1 MPSKTKNIKITDKY
15 KPYNRRKQMSKI
27 PMNMRLNNRK
37 FLIVCEG
44 ETEKWYFQKFSLL
57 TATVVSIAAGRSH
70 YSLIEYARKLMKED
84 FYDEV
89 WCVFDLDY
97 NPETVGQIEDFNKAV
112 YADNGK
118 NFRCAYS
125 NDAFELW
132 FYLHY
137 EHTEHQH
144 LRDYYFDKL
153 ENFWQLTSYRQEG
166 KAQVFSQNIYDK
178 LIEDE
183 RASQDQAIIK
193 ARNLYEKQK
202 DLTPFEQNP
211 VTKVFELVEILNQH
225 LKK

>member
-1 MPSKTKNIKITDKY
+1 MPSKTKNIKVTDKN
-15 KPYNRRKQMSKI
+15 KAYNRHKQLSKI
-27 PMNMRLNNRK
+27 PLYSRPVERT

-44 ETEKWYFQKFSLL
+44 ETEKWYFQKFPIL
-57 TATVVSIAAGRSH
+57 TAKVVSIAAGRSH

-84 FYDEV
+84 SYDEV

-97 NPETVGQIEDFNKAV
+97 NPETVGQIEDYNKAV

-125 NDAFELW
+125 NDVFELW

-137 EHTEHQH
+137 ESIEHQP
-144 LRDYYFDKL
+144 LRDFYFDKL
-153 ENFWQLTSYRQEG
+153 GNFWQLTSYRQEG
-166 KAQVFSQNIYDK
+166 KAQAFSQNIYEK

-183 RASQDQAIIK
+183 RASEEQAIIRAK
-193 ARNLYEKQK
+193 NLYEKQK
-202 DLTPFEQNP
+202 DFTPFEQNP
-211 VTKVFELVEILNQH
+211 VTKVFELVEKLNQY